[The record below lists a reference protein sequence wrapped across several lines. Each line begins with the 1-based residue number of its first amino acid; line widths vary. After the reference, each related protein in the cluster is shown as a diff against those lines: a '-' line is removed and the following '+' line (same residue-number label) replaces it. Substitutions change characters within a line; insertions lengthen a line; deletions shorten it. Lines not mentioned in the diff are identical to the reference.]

1 MIILRKHIDGLMYY
15 WSIYRDGRTV
25 QAFFGVNEPWM
36 LDEDI
41 DEKTEERF
49 TFRFQARR
57 RVKELIA
64 EKQADGYQQEI
75 TPDPVPSQE
84 EQLTFHKRAT
94 WFAYVLFGVGLIP
107 LLTPWTLSPY
117 VMVILAVPFLIMST
131 SGKMLPF
138 WVKTMCFISYVLINI
153 SYRHVPD
160 IKYLDAGLL
169 LVTGVFLWSY
179 MTKSR
184 QRFNA

>member
-1 MIILRKHIDGLMYY
+1 MIILRKQIGNLIYF
-15 WSIYRDGRTV
+15 WTIYRDGRTV

-49 TFRFQARR
+49 TFRYLARR

-75 TPDPVPSQE
+75 IPDPVPSQE

-94 WFAYVLFGVGLIP
+94 WFAYVLLGAGVIP
-107 LLTPWTLSPY
+107 LAPWSLSPY
-117 VMVILAVPFLIMST
+117 VIVILAAFLFIMSIA

-138 WVKTMCFISYVLINI
+138 WVKAMCFISYVLINI
-153 SYRHVPD
+153 SYRQAPD
-160 IKYLDAGLL
+160 IRYLDAGLL
-169 LVTGVFLWSY
+169 LVTGMFLFVY
-179 MTKSR
+179 MKKSKK
-184 QRFNA
+184 RFNA

>member
-1 MIILRKHIDGLMYY
+1 MIILRKQIDGLMYS
-15 WSIYRDGRTV
+15 WTIYRDGRTV

-107 LLTPWTLSPY
+107 LVTPWTLSPY

-138 WVKTMCFISYVLINI
+138 WVKAMCFISYVLINI
-153 SYRHVPD
+153 SYRQEPD
-160 IKYLDAGLL
+160 VQYLDAGLL
-169 LVTGVFLWSY
+169 LATGVFLYVY
-179 MTKSR
+179 MTFKR
-184 QRFNA
+184 QRIES

>member
-1 MIILRKHIDGLMYY
+1 MIILRKQIGNLIYF
-15 WSIYRDGRTV
+15 WTIYRDGRTV

-107 LLTPWTLSPY
+107 LVTPWTLSPY

-153 SYRHVPD
+153 SYRQAPD

-169 LVTGVFLWSY
+169 LATGVLLWVY
-179 MTKSR
+179 MNKSKK
-184 QRFNA
+184 RFNT